1 MKMRRIVCGVLV
13 AVSMLQASGAS
24 AASDFEKA
32 GPYPVGV
39 TTTVFV
45 DQDRHDNATKGP
57 RTTMT
62 EIWYPTTELGTKFPK
77 NKFSDF
83 MLKGSHPGISMA
95 IKMAFKMDIAELDKT
110 FENEAFR
117 DAPVADGKFPL
128 IIFSHGNGGFR
139 MQNVFWCEHLASH
152 GYIVVAPD
160 HTGNAAATVVDN
172 KLIIHDSKARE
183 QAAIDRPLDVRFLI
197 DMMGKWN
204 QGADSRFNGKL
215 DMEKIGVGGHSF
227 GGMTSTMAADQDDR
241 IDAIVPMAAVGRE
254 HKNTDVPSLIILATE
269 DDTIGARGNDRVR
282 EYYDE
287 GTGPKIL
294 VEFVD
299 GGHYSFTEMFQFDSK
314 FGDGVGTGKRITN
327 GEDITYTD
335 KETVYQYT
343 NGYSLAFLNKYVK
356 GESSKAI
363 DAYLGKNQNK
373 SVLIHKASGE

>member
-1 MKMRRIVCGVLV
+1 MMKNIILSAVLLA
-13 AVSMLQASGAS
+13 AVSIPAF
-24 AASDFEKA
+24 ASDLEKP

-45 DQDRHDNATKGP
+45 DESRDDKTTKSS
-57 RTTMT
+57 RTLLT
-62 EIWYPTTELGTKFPK
+62 EIWYPTTKLGTQFPV
-77 NKFSDF
+77 NTFSDF
-83 MLKGSHPGISMA
+83 LLKGSNPGISMA
-95 IKMAFKMDIAELDKT
+95 IKMAFKKTATELDKT
-110 FENEAFR
+110 FENNAFR
-117 DAPVADGKFPL
+117 DPPVADGQFPL

-139 MQNVFWCEHLASH
+139 MQNIFWAEHLASH

-172 KLIIHDSKARE
+172 KLIIHDSKTRE

-197 DMMGKWN
+197 DAMGKWN
-204 QGADSRFNGKL
+204 KGADSRFNGKL

-254 HKNTDVPSLIILATE
+254 HQNTEVPSLIILATE
-269 DDTIGARGNDRVR
+269 DDTIGAAGNARVR

-287 GTGPKIL
+287 ATGPKYL

-299 GGHYSFTEMFQFDSK
+299 AGHYSFTEMFQFDPN

-327 GEDITYTD
+327 GENITYTD
-335 KETVYQYT
+335 KKIVYQYT
-343 NGYSLAFLNKYVK
+343 NGYSLAFLNKFVK
-356 GESSKAI
+356 GEAGAEF
-363 DAYLGKNQNK
+363 DAYLRKNHDSN
-373 SVLIHKASGE
+373 LMIHKISAE